1 MAIPPASRISRSAVL
16 IVDWGEFGFGGK
28 GTVVVASEVDLAAR
42 TTESHKLFCSQ
53 LLTVQGEIMYT
64 GMAF

>member
-1 MAIPPASRISRSAVL
+1 ML